1 MLRLIVLL
9 FFPSD
14 VFRMPV
20 LNSDGGT
27 FLSCITSSQHF
38 LPPNLLTSLLLPHF
52 HRSPQLCNSSH
63 SSHLVPLF
71 PAGGA
76 TLRTFY
82 AFPITTAGLSV
93 IYLARDRNRAS
104 GRNFPLAE
112 CLCAQH
118 QIANLFF
125 THQMRRTIKDCDND
139 G

>member
-9 FFPSD
+9 FSPSD
-14 VFRMPV
+14 VFCIPV

-27 FLSCITSSQHF
+27 SFSCITSSQHF
-38 LPPNLLTSLLLPHF
+38 LPPNLFTSLLLPHF

-63 SSHLVPLF
+63 LTHLVVLF
-71 PAGGA
+71 PAGSV
-76 TLRTFY
+76 TLWTFR
-82 AFPITTAGLSV
+82 LSQLQPQSEH
-93 IYLARDRNRAS
+93 YLS
-104 GRNFPLAE
+104 GSGSKSRLGHNFPLAE

-125 THQMRRTIKDCDND
+125 THQMHRTIKDCDND